1 MIGIKICG
9 LKRDEDI
16 EYVNKL
22 KPEYIGF
29 VFAKSKRQIDYYTA
43 RRLINGL
50 NKDIKKVGV
59 FSNNSIKQVKEIEK
73 NCNLDILQFH
83 GDEDP
88 SYCNY
93 FEKEVWKSF
102 LIKDEKSL
110 ELLDKYKVDKY
121 LLDTW
126 IEGEIGGTGKHFNWE
141 LAADISKTKHI
152 VLAGGLFPENVKK
165 AIEIV
170 RPTLVDVSSG
180 VETDGVKDFEKIKDF
195 IEKVRR

>member
-16 EYVNKL
+16 EYVNRL
-22 KPEYIGF
+22 KPEYVGF
-29 VFAKSKRQIDYYTA
+29 VFAKSKRQIDSYMA
-43 RRLINGL
+43 RKLIDGL

-59 FSNNSIKQVKEIEK
+59 FSNNSIKEVKEIQRV
-73 NCNLDILQFH
+73 CNLDVLQFH

-93 FEKEVWKSF
+93 FGREVWKSF

-110 ELLDKYKVDKY
+110 EVLDRYTIDKY

-126 IEGEIGGTGKHFNWE
+126 IEGKSGGTGKQFNWE
-141 LAADISKTKHI
+141 LAADISKNKNI
-152 VLAGGLFPENVKK
+152 VLAGGLFPGNVKK
-165 AIEIV
+165 AIKIV
-170 RPTLVDVSSG
+170 KPALVDVSSG

-195 IEKVRR
+195 IEKIRR